1 MKRFR
6 NISAILLWLFLPGI
20 ILGRNLP
27 YRSDRL
33 EGWESCWGKKN

>member
-20 ILGRNLP
+20 ILGGNLP

-33 EGWESCWGKKN
+33 ERMGELLGEEN